1 MTDSEREFVI
11 QYLEETRGRVRA
23 LASSLTPPQRGV
35 RASENEWSAAELI
48 EHITVVEKFSQTVIE
63 KMLAEGAPDESRRGK
78 GAHKDRLI
86 LDMTPARTTRVQ
98 APPGFHPEHRWA
110 NFDELLREFEATR
123 DRTIELARTAQ
134 KDLRVYFA
142 THPFLKDLDGYQWL
156 LLMGAHTERHVRQAE
171 ESLAKAAGQS

>member
-11 QYLEETRGRVRA
+11 EYLEQTRGRVRA
-23 LASSLTPPQRGV
+23 LAASIPPEQRNA
-35 RASENEWSAAELI
+35 RPSENEWSAAELI
-48 EHITVVEKFSQTVIE
+48 EHVMVVEKFSQRVIE
-63 KMLAEGAPDESRRGK
+63 RMLTEGTPDESRRGK

-86 LDMTPARTTRVQ
+86 LDATPARTARVQ

-110 NFDELLREFEATR
+110 DFDELLREFDATR

-142 THPFLKDLDGYQWL
+142 AHPFFKDLDGYQWL

-171 ESLAKAAGQS
+171 ESLAKAAGHS